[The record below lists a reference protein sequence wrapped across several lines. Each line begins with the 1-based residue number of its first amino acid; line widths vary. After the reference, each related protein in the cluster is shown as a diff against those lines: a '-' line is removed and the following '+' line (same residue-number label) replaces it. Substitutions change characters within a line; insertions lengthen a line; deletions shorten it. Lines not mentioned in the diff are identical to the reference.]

1 MQTVTRNSQTV
12 STKMIGWAALA
23 LFVLWLLAIVV
34 AIVQSSVFPG
44 FSDQFI
50 PAKIQANVLMS
61 TVNWLLQLA
70 IGTTVIALVLPLSY
84 YLATPLNTMMRFAL
98 VAGVIGGAFFVAAG
112 AGGQENVFGSLFYT
126 PEQASQLARAIGTP
140 DLTVINATNSLVAG
154 GFRSTAAYATGW
166 AMVLWSITA
175 LKSKRF
181 PAVLNWIG
189 IIGGILFALTVWIG
203 PITGFPSFL
212 AMQIWHIWLAI
223 ILLRSKQAIT

>member
-1 MQTVTRNSQTV
+1 MQTVTSNSQAV
-12 STKMIGWAALA
+12 SPKIIGWAALA
-23 LFVLWLLAIVV
+23 LFVLWLLAIVT
-34 AIVQSSVFPG
+34 AIVQMSVFPG

-50 PAKIQANVLMS
+50 PAKIQANVLMA
-61 TVNWLLQLA
+61 TLNWLLQLA
-70 IGTTVIALVLPLSY
+70 IGTTVIALALPLSY
-84 YLATPLNTMMRFAL
+84 YLATPLNMMMRFAL
-98 VAGVIGGAFFVAAG
+98 VAGVIGGAFLVAAG

-140 DLTVINATNSLVAG
+140 DLTVINVANNLVAG

-175 LKSKRF
+175 MKTKRF
-181 PAVLNWIG
+181 PAILNWIG

-212 AMQIWHIWLAI
+212 AMQVWHIWLAI
-223 ILLRSKQAIT
+223 ILLRSK

>member
-1 MQTVTRNSQTV
+1 MPTETSNAQAV
-12 STKMIGWAALA
+12 SPKMIGWAALA
-23 LFVLWLLAIVV
+23 LFVLWLLAFIV
-34 AIVQSSVFPG
+34 AIAQSSVFPG

-50 PAKIQANVLMS
+50 PAKIQANALVATL
-61 TVNWLLQLA
+61 NWLLQLA
-70 IGTTVIALVLPLSY
+70 IGTAIIALALPLSY
-84 YLATPLNTMMRFAL
+84 YLATPLNMMMRFAL
-98 VAGVIGGAFFVAAG
+98 VAGVIGGAFLIAAG

-140 DLTVINATNSLVAG
+140 DLTVINVANNVVAG

-166 AMVLWSITA
+166 AMVLWSIAA
-175 LKSKRF
+175 LKTKKF

-212 AMQIWHIWLAI
+212 ALQVWYIWLAI
-223 ILLRSKQAIT
+223 ILLRSKQAVT